1 MTPARRVVARTDWT
15 IAADRCTLDHEA
27 RFLRRRLIVT
37 DSGAEVLVDLPQT
50 TSLQQGDALELDD
63 GRLIEIVAA
72 TEPLLSITGPD
83 LVRLAWHVGNRHCPC
98 QIDARRLLIRRDPV
112 LHDMLD
118 RLGATLT
125 EVEEPFLPEGGAYGH
140 GRTHGHAH

>member
-1 MTPARRVVARTDWT
+1 MTPARRVVARADWT

-27 RFLRRRLIVT
+27 RFLRRRLLVT
-37 DSGAEVLVDLPQT
+37 DGGAEVLVDLPQT
-50 TSLQQGDALELDD
+50 TTLNHGDALELDD
-63 GRLIEIVAA
+63 GRLVEIVAA
-72 TEPLLSITGPD
+72 SEALLSVEGHD

-112 LHDMLD
+112 LRDMLET
-118 RLGATLT
+118 LGATLT
-125 EVEEPFLPEGGAYGH
+125 EVEGPFLPEGGAYGR